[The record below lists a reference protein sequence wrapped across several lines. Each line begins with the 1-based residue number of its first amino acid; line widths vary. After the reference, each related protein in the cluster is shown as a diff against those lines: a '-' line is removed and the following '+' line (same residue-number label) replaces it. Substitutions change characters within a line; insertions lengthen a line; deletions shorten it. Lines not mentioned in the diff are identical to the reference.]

1 MKRHSG
7 PIDRWRAV
15 AYARGMSADITI
27 SGLADRPDFFDQI
40 ADRIWRAWW
49 QPHGVPL
56 AYIVARMKEG
66 LGAAAIPTA
75 FVAHAGDVFA
85 GTASVIDSDLD
96 ERPQYTPW
104 VAAVWIEPA
113 FRSRRIGRKLIA
125 HAASH
130 ALATGVPKV
139 YLTARP
145 PRRSLYEELG
155 WQVVEEGV
163 GDLDFTVL
171 SWDVAAERRAAP
183 VAVTPPPQR
192 AGT

>member
-1 MKRHSG
+1 MTAG
-7 PIDRWRAV
+7 
-15 AYARGMSADITI
+15 ITI
-27 SGLADRPDFFDQI
+27 SNLADRPEFFDSV

-56 AYIVARMKEG
+56 AYITARLKDG
-66 LGAAAIPTA
+66 LGAAAMPRA
-75 FVAHAGDVFA
+75 FVAHDGETLA
-85 GTASVIDSDLD
+85 GTASVIASDLD

-113 FRSRRIGRKLIA
+113 FRSRLIGRKLIA
-125 HAASH
+125 HAARH
-130 ALATGVPKV
+130 ALSAGAPKV

-171 SWDVAAERRAAP
+171 S
-183 VAVTPPPQR
+183 
-192 AGT
+192 